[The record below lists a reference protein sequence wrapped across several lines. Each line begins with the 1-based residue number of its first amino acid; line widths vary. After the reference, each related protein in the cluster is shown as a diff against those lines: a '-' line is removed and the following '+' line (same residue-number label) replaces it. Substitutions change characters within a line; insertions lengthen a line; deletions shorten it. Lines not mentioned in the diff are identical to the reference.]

1 MASLPAA
8 FVERELT
15 QGLILVSQAGS
26 EAAGQGAGASAGD
39 LPQPGERAAGAEGA
53 QGGQVLPHGYTAAD
67 LQDKERERGR
77 AREGR
82 QLRFML
88 YHFSKAIHTTVTL

>member
-8 FVERELT
+8 FVESELT

-39 LPQPGERAAGAEGA
+39 LPQPGEGAAGAEGA

-67 LQDKERERGR
+67 LQDKERERER
-77 AREGR
+77 AREGGPI
-82 QLRFML
+82 RFMT
-88 YHFSKAIHTTVTL
+88 YHYSKAIHTTVTL

>member
-8 FVERELT
+8 FVASELT

-39 LPQPGERAAGAEGA
+39 LPQPGEGAAGPEGA
-53 QGGQVLPHGYTAAD
+53 QGGQLLPHGYTLAD
-67 LQDKERERGR
+67 LQDKERERER
-77 AREGR
+77 ARER
-82 QLRFML
+82 RP
-88 YHFSKAIHTTVTL
+88 IR